1 MAKEIKHIIYNPS
14 ELNQI
19 LLNETKN
26 IADNFQQI
34 YIIGDIKDFR
44 KWKRS
49 GCSFK
54 LYLKNDSI
62 DCKVWESSG
71 LFPDDIE
78 KYVNTQCVISGAV
91 NADYFNGHRFSINVE
106 EIKMQNNNTKL
117 NELKLICEEH
127 NYFINKKEINWN
139 SITKIGIISKKNSQG
154 YDDFCNQFKIP
165 IPLYLEQISLEGSK
179 TVKECCSAIKKLQT
193 SCDIIF
199 IVRGGGNTVEISNS
213 FDNIKLFDSIKKSK
227 VPIITAIGH
236 EQDKGDKLL
245 ITQVSDYNFS
255 TPTSLAKD
263 LNDYLLKI
271 IIQKLDSDL
280 DDEYKHFMHFIENEN
295 NLLYNKLKICL
306 QLFIKKKFGG
316 QIIKVDDNETSIII
330 SKNNNYYKVKL
341 NFSEKLNFTENEI
354 NFKNMLLDAFEE
366 RNINNIY
373 KYFNLLNIETN
384 DLGLEN
390 FLIKLKENDKI
401 ESKYLNTTK
410 KKINSHY
417 LKKNK
422 PNKVSKNNFIKNKR
436 TLLLYKYFLE
446 NAENI
451 DEIRNI
457 YKFFKT

>member
-1 MAKEIKHIIYNPS
+1 MAKVIKHIIYNPS

-26 IADNFQQI
+26 IAENFQQI

-71 LFPDDIE
+71 LFPNDIE
-78 KYVNTQCVISGAV
+78 KYVNTQCIISGAV
-91 NADYFNGHRFSINVE
+91 NADYFNGHKFSINVE
-106 EIKMQNNNTKL
+106 DIKMQNNDTKL
-117 NELKLICEEH
+117 NELKLICDER
-127 NYFINKKEINWN
+127 NYFKNKKDINWN

-154 YDDFCNQFKIP
+154 YNDFCNQFKLP

-193 SCDIIF
+193 CDIIL

-245 ITQVSDYNFS
+245 ITQVSDFNFS
-255 TPTSLAKD
+255 TPTSLATE
-263 LNDYLLKI
+263 LNGYILKLINQNIDSLLK
-271 IIQKLDSDL
+271 DNY
-280 DDEYKHFMHFIENEN
+280 DDFINLIENEN
-295 NLLYNKLKICL
+295 SILYNKLKRYL
-306 QLFIKKKFGG
+306 HLFIKNKFGG
-316 QIIKVDDNETSIII
+316 QIIKVDSNETNIII
-330 SKNNNYYKVKL
+330 NKNNKYYKVKL
-341 NFSEKLNFTENEI
+341 TFNEILNFTDNQI
-354 NFKNMLLDAFEE
+354 KLKDMLLDAFED
-366 RNINNIY
+366 RNIDNIY
-373 KYFNLLNIETN
+373 KYFNLLNNEENDVGIEN
-384 DLGLEN
+384 VLL
-390 FLIKLKENDKI
+390 KLKENDKI

-410 KKINSHY
+410 KKMNSYY
-417 LKKNK
+417 LKSNK
-422 PNKVSKNNFIKNKR
+422 DNKDSKKILLKNKR

-446 NAENI
+446 KGENI
-451 DEIRNI
+451 SEIRDI
-457 YKFFKT
+457 YNFFK

>member
-1 MAKEIKHIIYNPS
+1 MAKVIKHIIYNPS

-26 IADNFQQI
+26 IAENFQQI

-71 LFPDDIE
+71 LFPNDIE
-78 KYVNTQCVISGAV
+78 KYVNTQCIISGAV
-91 NADYFNGHRFSINVE
+91 NADYFNGHKFSINVE
-106 EIKMQNNNTKL
+106 DIKMQNNDTKL
-117 NELKLICEEH
+117 NELKLICDER
-127 NYFINKKEINWN
+127 NYFKNKKDINWN

-154 YDDFCNQFKIP
+154 YNDFCNQFKLP

-193 SCDIIF
+193 CDIIL

-245 ITQVSDYNFS
+245 ITQVSDFNFS
-255 TPTSLAKD
+255 TPTSLATE
-263 LNDYLLKI
+263 LNGYILKLINQNIDSLLK
-271 IIQKLDSDL
+271 DNY
-280 DDEYKHFMHFIENEN
+280 DDFINLIENEN
-295 NLLYNKLKICL
+295 SILYNKLKIYL
-306 QLFIKKKFGG
+306 HLFIKNKFGG
-316 QIIKVDDNETSIII
+316 QIIKVDSNETNIII
-330 SKNNNYYKVKL
+330 NKNNKYYKVKL
-341 NFSEKLNFTENEI
+341 TFNEILNFTDNQI
-354 NFKNMLLDAFEE
+354 KLKDMLLDAFED
-366 RNINNIY
+366 RNIDNIY
-373 KYFNLLNIETN
+373 KYFNLLNNEENDVGIEN
-384 DLGLEN
+384 VLL
-390 FLIKLKENDKI
+390 KLKENDKI

-410 KKINSHY
+410 KKMNSYY
-417 LKKNK
+417 LKSNK
-422 PNKVSKNNFIKNKR
+422 DNKDSKKILLKNKR

-446 NAENI
+446 KGENI
-451 DEIRNI
+451 SEIRDI
-457 YKFFKT
+457 YNFFK